1 MRKLCLLASALLF
14 FAASSSVAQAQ
25 RSIKGTVTDAESG
38 APIAS
43 ASVHVKG
50 TGIGAYSAPDGRFTL
65 NLAPDSAVTLEV
77 RRIGYAPLSFPVGAD
92 QADVVI
98 KLKADVLRLS
108 QQVVTGQATYVARRN
123 LANDV
128 ASVGSE
134 AINRTS
140 TATLE
145 NALQGKVAGA
155 AITANSGAPGG
166 GLQVQ
171 MRGVTSIFGN
181 SQPLYVVDGLPVS
194 NTIIQSGLNAVTG
207 SGAGMNA
214 GNQDNGVNRIADL
227 NPDDI
232 ESINILKGPSA
243 AAIYGSSAA
252 NGVVIITTKRGS
264 AGKTRISLTQRMG
277 TYTQANTLGARHF
290 SLDEAY
296 AYAGSGTSSE
306 VMDSASVLANFNS
319 CNGFCDYEKEIFGD
333 HSLSYQTNLDV
344 SGGNDATQYFAS
356 GLVQH
361 DNGIQYGTGYSK
373 QGLRL
378 NLTQAVGSKL
388 TLKVNTNLL
397 HTLTQRGVSNNDNNN
412 ITPYFVIAETPSFFD
427 FRPVNGVYP
436 VNPFTSSNPLQTIA
450 YLRTP
455 EDVFRQIGSLNAQY
469 EVFTNSTQNLKATLD
484 AGVDHYAYTT
494 NIFSP
499 PILQYESLDG
509 LPGTGTNL
517 AAGETT
523 APIALTL
530 AHQYTGGA
538 FTATTSAGA
547 RRGYDSFS
555 STNVVSQNLLAGQ
568 QNVDRGSAVSVFE
581 NRTTVRSLSL
591 FAQEELLMLD
601 QRLLVT
607 GGILGQRSTNNPDV
621 NKLFYYPKAAA
632 SYRFPKAG
640 PFEELKFRLAYG
652 ETGNE
657 PVYGQKF
664 TSFLGT
670 TNSGANGI
678 VLNGTLADPTL
689 QPEREKEI
697 EGGVDLGM
705 FSSRVA
711 LSLTAYQKNNSDLLL
726 QQSLAPSTGFG
737 VRIFNGGE
745 IRNRGVEASLSAI
758 PMQSKFFTWNSQ
770 ITFSLNRG
778 RVMSLPDGVPAFR
791 PPNSFGFGYGGGY
804 IEVGSSPSQI
814 RGTVDSAG
822 VGVLRQ
828 VGDFQPKYSMGFSNE
843 FSLGQFRLYGLLD
856 WRNGGSVVNVS
867 QNVYDELGTAPDQAA
882 SAQRIELF
890 DGPIGQSVY
899 VQDASFLKLREV
911 SLSYLLP
918 ENLVHS
924 LFGSRVNG
932 VRAELSGRNLVT
944 WTRYPGLDPEVSN
957 FGNQNINRGQ
967 DLAPYPPTRSYF
979 FSLNVDF

>member
-1 MRKLCLLASALLF
+1 MWAVLF
-14 FAASSSVAQAQ
+14 GAVSSSAAQAQ
-25 RSIKGTVTDAESG
+25 RSLKGTVTDAESG
-38 APIAS
+38 APIPS
-43 ASVHVKG
+43 ANVHVKG
-50 TGIGAYSAPDGRFTL
+50 TPLGTYSAADGRFTI
-65 NLAPDSAVTLEV
+65 NGAPDSALTLEV
-77 RRIGYAPLSFPVGAD
+77 RRLGYSPVNIPVTAD
-92 QADVVI
+92 QSEVAI
-98 KLKADVLRLS
+98 KLKADVLRLN

-128 ASVGSE
+128 ATIGSE
-134 AINRTS
+134 QINRTQS
-140 TATLE
+140 ATLE
-145 NALQGKVAGA
+145 NALQGKVAGTV
-155 AITANSGAPGG
+155 ITANSGAPGG

-194 NTIIQSGLNAVTG
+194 NTIIQSGLNAVSG
-207 SGAGMNA
+207 AGAGMNA

-232 ESINILKGPSA
+232 ASIEILKGPSA

-252 NGVVIITTKRGS
+252 NGVIVITTKRG
-264 AGKTRISLTQRMG
+264 APGKTRFSLTQRLG
-277 TYTQANTLGARHF
+277 TYSQANTLGARHF

-296 AYAGSGTSSE
+296 AYAHSGDPSKE
-306 VMDSASVLANFNS
+306 VMDSASVLANYTS
-319 CNGFCDYEKEIFGD
+319 CNGFCDYEKEIYGD
-333 HSLSYQTNLDV
+333 RSLAYQTNMDV
-344 SGGNDATQYFAS
+344 SGGNDQTQYFAS

-361 DNGIQYGTGYSK
+361 DNGIMYGTGYSK

-397 HTLTQRGVSNNDNNN
+397 HTLTQRGISNNDNNN
-412 ITPYFVIAETPSFFD
+412 ITPYFVMAETPSFFD
-427 FRPVNGVYP
+427 FRPTNGVYP

-450 YLRTP
+450 FLRTP

-469 EVFTNSTQNLKATLD
+469 EVFNSSTQNLKATLD
-484 AGVDHYAYTT
+484 AGIDHYAYTS

-499 PILQYESLDG
+499 PSLQYEGLDG

-517 AAGETT
+517 TAGETT
-523 APIALTL
+523 APVAATL
-530 AHQYTGGA
+530 AHQYTGGS

-547 RRGYDSFS
+547 RRGYDSYS
-555 STNVVSQNLLAGQ
+555 STNVVTQNLLAGQ
-568 QNVDRGSAVSVFE
+568 QNVDRGSAVQVFE
-581 NRTTVRSLSL
+581 NRTVIRSLAL
-591 FAQEELLMLD
+591 FAQEELLLLN
-601 QRLLVT
+601 QRLLLT
-607 GGILGQRSTNNPDV
+607 GGILGQRSTSNADV
-621 NKLFYYPKAAA
+621 NKLLYYPKGAA
-632 SYRFPKAG
+632 SYRFPQLG
-640 PFEELKFRLAYG
+640 PFNELKFRAAYG

-657 PVYGQKF
+657 PIYGQKF
-664 TSFLGT
+664 TSFLGR
-670 TNSGANGI
+670 TNSGQNGL

-689 QPEREKEI
+689 HPEREKEI
-697 EGGVDLGM
+697 EGGVDFGL
-705 FSSRVA
+705 FNSRMAV
-711 LSLTAYQKNNSDLLL
+711 SLTGYQKNNSDLLL
-726 QQSLAPSTGFG
+726 QQALAPSTGFG

-745 IRNRGVEASLSAI
+745 IRNRGVEASLSGTPI
-758 PMQSKFFTWNSQ
+758 QSKFFNWNSQ
-770 ITFSLNRG
+770 VTFSLNRG
-778 RVMSLPDGVPAFR
+778 KVMSLPDGVPAFR

-822 VGVLRQ
+822 TGVLRQ

-843 FSLGQFRLYGLLD
+843 VTVGRFRLYGLLD

-882 SAQRIELF
+882 SATRIELF
-890 DGPIGQSVY
+890 DGDIGQSVY

-911 SLSYLLP
+911 SVSFLLP
-918 ENLVHS
+918 ESMVHGM
-924 LFGSRVNG
+924 FGGRVNN

-944 WTRYPGLDPEVSN
+944 WTKYPGLDPEVSN

-979 FSLNVDF
+979 FSLNVEF